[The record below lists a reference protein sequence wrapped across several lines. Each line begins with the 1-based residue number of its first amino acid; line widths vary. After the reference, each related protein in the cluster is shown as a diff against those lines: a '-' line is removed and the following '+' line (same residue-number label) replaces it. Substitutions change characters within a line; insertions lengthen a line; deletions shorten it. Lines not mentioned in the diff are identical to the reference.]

1 MCQPRGYEQG
11 RELGVCTMLV
21 SEGEGSDIAF
31 SGADGDVEAGEFR
44 GFRV

>member
-1 MCQPRGYEQG
+1 VCQPRGYEQG

-31 SGADGDVEAGEFR
+31 SGADGHVEAGEFR